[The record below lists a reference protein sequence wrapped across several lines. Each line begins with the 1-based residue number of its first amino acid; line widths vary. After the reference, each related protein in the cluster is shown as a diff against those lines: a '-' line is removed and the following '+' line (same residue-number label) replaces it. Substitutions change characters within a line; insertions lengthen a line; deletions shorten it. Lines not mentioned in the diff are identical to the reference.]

1 MIEFARRAIFAGTGL
16 DIKGAVGRPR
26 SCQARTPHTDVRT
39 RKRTST
45 PTHVSL
51 AKQSPQHIYN
61 TCVSTTHLQHNTF
74 TTHVSLAKQS
84 PQAPAK
90 PEGTQP
96 PQAPGERARRNVTQ
110 GLNGRAHRQERL
122 VRNGLCR

>member
-51 AKQSPQHIYN
+51 AKQS
-61 TCVSTTHLQHNTF
+61 L
-74 TTHVSLAKQS
+74 
-84 PQAPAK
+84 QAPAK

-110 GLNGRAHRQERL
+110 GLNGRTHRQERL